1 MKTFRCVLSLALL
14 PTLLL
19 ALVSLAAAKETP
31 SQTIEIAGG
40 VLAFDA
46 PQAWESIRP
55 KSGILEKELSVPA
68 PEGSEAKAARLTLM
82 AAGGS
87 VQANLSRWDGQF
99 QGLAEGDTK
108 TEKLT
113 VDGMPATV
121 RDLAGTFLESAGG
134 PFGPKTPRPGY
145 RMLGAI
151 VETGSAGNYYFKL
164 IGPAETVDP
173 AAEGFRAM
181 IESLRKKQ

>member
-1 MKTFRCVLSLALL
+1 MKTSCCVLPLALL
-14 PTLLL
+14 
-19 ALVSLAAAKETP
+19 LAAASMASAKETP

-40 VLAFDA
+40 KLAFDA
-46 PQAWESIRP
+46 PEAWENIPP
-55 KSGILEKELSVPA
+55 KSGILEKELSVPS
-68 PEGSEAKAARLTLM
+68 PEGSEAKPARLTLM

-87 VQANLSRWDGQF
+87 VQANLSRWNGQF

-121 RDLAGTFLESAGG
+121 RSLAGTYLESAGG

-145 RMLGAI
+145 RMIGAI
-151 VETGSAGNYYFKL
+151 VETGGAGNYYFKL

-181 IESLRKKQ
+181 IESVRNKK